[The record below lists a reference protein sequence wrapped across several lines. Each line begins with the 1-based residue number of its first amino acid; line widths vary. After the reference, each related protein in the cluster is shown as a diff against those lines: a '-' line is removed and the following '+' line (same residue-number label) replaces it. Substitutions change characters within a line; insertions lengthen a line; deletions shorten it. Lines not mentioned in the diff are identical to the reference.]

1 MTDMRVV
8 AYTDNTEL
16 GGADL
21 SLSHLLAE
29 LDESIQVT
37 VVGVASTIV
46 ERIAAV
52 RPATP
57 VRVVRKPGSDRDVQS
72 LRSHV
77 AAIREVRPHVVH
89 ANLSS
94 PWSCQYCIA
103 SAALV
108 RGARSVAVYQLAV
121 PPVSERQR
129 RAKRLTS
136 RTVARHVGVGERT
149 SREVEALVGLPEGS
163 VLTIHNGVPDEPLP
177 RQRPRLR
184 PGPTVGA
191 IGRVEHQKGLDTLIR
206 AVAQVA
212 DATVCIVGDGR
223 ERAGLELLAADL
235 GISDRIVWTG
245 WRDDARSF
253 LGTFDV
259 FAFPSRFEGFPLAVL
274 EALLARAAVVAA
286 DVGSIA
292 EVVRDGETGLLVPPE
307 DPPAL
312 ARAIGRLLDDR
323 DLRQRL
329 GHSGRELVLRRFT
342 AAHMARRFEALYD
355 ELVR

>member
-1 MTDMRVV
+1 MRVV

-29 LDESIQVT
+29 LDQSIHVT
-37 VVGVASTIV
+37 VLGVASTIV
-46 ERIAAV
+46 ERLAAV
-52 RPATP
+52 RSRTHA
-57 VRVVRKPGSDRDVQS
+57 RVVPKPSSGHDVLS
-72 LRSHV
+72 LRAH
-77 AAIREVRPHVVH
+77 AAALRKARPDIVH

-103 SAALV
+103 AAAVV
-108 RGARSVAVYQLAV
+108 RGARTVAVYQLAV

-136 RTVARHVGVGERT
+136 RTVACHVGVGERT
-149 SREVEALVGLPEGS
+149 SREVEALVGLREAS

-177 RQRPRLR
+177 RQVHRPR
-184 PGPTVGA
+184 PGPIIGA
-191 IGRVEHQKGLDTLIR
+191 IGRVEHQKGFDTLIR

-212 DATVCIVGDGR
+212 GATVWIVGDGR
-223 ERAGLELLAADL
+223 ERAALERLAADV
-235 GISDRIVWTG
+235 GIGDRIVWTG

-259 FAFPSRFEGFPLAVL
+259 VAFPSRFEGFPLAVL
-274 EALLARAAVVAA
+274 EALLARSAVVAA

-292 EVVRDGETGLLVPPE
+292 EVVRDGETGLLVPPD
-307 DPPAL
+307 DPSGL
-312 ARAIGRLLDDR
+312 ARAISRLLDDR
-323 DLRQRL
+323 DLRERL
-329 GHSGRELVLRRFT
+329 GCNGRELVLRRFT

-355 ELVR
+355 ELLR